1 MPFLSIFDNKNN
13 PTPVGTSIDAGRRGE
28 ELARIYLESNGYR
41 IVAANFIVPVGRN
54 RNGAEVTGE
63 IDIIAID
70 GETLCF
76 VEVKTRR
83 NDDLFSPLSN
93 IHLSKQRQIIRAA
106 RAYRRIF
113 NVRQMSYRYDA
124 VGVVLRSE
132 KPEVSL
138 FKNFWTEDKFKAR
151 KSSFDRQDLYR

>member
-1 MPFLSIFDNKNN
+1 MPLLSIFINKNN
-13 PTPVGTSIDAGRRGE
+13 PTGTGTSIDKGRRGE
-28 ELARIYLESNGYR
+28 ELARAYLEENGYR
-41 IVAANFIVPVGRN
+41 IVAANFVVPVGRN

-70 GETLCF
+70 DETLCF

-83 NDDLFSPLSN
+83 NDDLFSPISN
-93 IHLSKQRQIIRAA
+93 IHLAKQRQIIRAA

-132 KPEVSL
+132 TPEISL
-138 FKNFWTEDKFKAR
+138 FKNFWTEDKFRNRKAG
-151 KSSFDRQDLYR
+151 FDASDHYR